1 MPPDRIT
8 TARLVL
14 RRFTR
19 RDVGALTEAVQAS
32 LPALNEWLPWAHP
45 GYRRDD
51 AANYVRDSLEA
62 WKEGRAFD
70 YAIRKRGDARRHLG
84 NISVWPVSRL
94 TRTGEI
100 GYWIRTDDTA
110 QGLATEATGALVK
123 IGFDELGY
131 HKLVLRIALG
141 NRSSERVAEKLG
153 FSREGVLREELLIRG
168 RWVDHT
174 LFSLLDREYQE
185 RLERLDPRTQGSS

>member
-1 MPPDRIT
+1 MPPERIA
-8 TARLVL
+8 TARLLL

-19 RDVGALTEAVQAS
+19 RDIGSLTEAVQAS

-45 GYRRDD
+45 GYKRDD

-62 WKEGRAFD
+62 WKEGRAYDF
-70 YAIRKRGDARRHLG
+70 AIRKRGEARRHIG

-100 GYWIRTDDTA
+100 GYWIRTDDTSN
-110 QGLATEATGALVK
+110 GIATEATAAIVK
-123 IGFDELGY
+123 MAFDDLGY

-141 NRSSERVAEKLG
+141 NRQSERVAEKLA

-174 LFSLLDREYQE
+174 LFSLLDREYDEASQ
-185 RLERLDPRTQGSS
+185 RLTADS